1 LTLPWFDEMKD
12 LILATS
18 FGYSYEQL
26 RPFLGSLKETDFA
39 GEIVLFIGNTSL
51 ATQSRLRR
59 DGVKLVSF
67 FYPFKRAHKMRN
79 PLYRVWPLVHRFLR
93 GIEKPETLASLSAPF
108 HNISTLRYLLYHRFL
123 RSRPGEYRAIFLTD
137 LRDVC
142 FQSNPFARGGLDQ
155 LRFFEEEPPHT
166 VGSCPNNSRWIREF
180 FGEDALQELAAQPI
194 ICSGT
199 TLGDYASILDYLG
212 KFILT
217 FRQARSIMRVG
228 ADQGI
233 HNFLARTQLASAV
246 TLCPNRESEVLTM
259 GLMPREEKL
268 PRNER
273 GQLIDRHGV
282 PYAVLHQFDRHADL
296 NDEIL
301 SRYRI

>member
-1 LTLPWFDEMKD
+1 MKD

-26 RPFLGSLKETDFA
+26 RPFLASLKETGFD
-39 GEIVLFIGNTSL
+39 GDIVLFIGSTSL
-51 ATQSRLRR
+51 ATQNRLRR

-79 PLYRVWPLVHRFLR
+79 PLYRVWPLAHRFLR
-93 GIEKPETLASLSAPF
+93 GVENPATLATLSAPF

-123 RSRPGEYRAIFLTD
+123 RSRPGQYRYIFLTD

-142 FQSNPFARGGLDQ
+142 FQSNPFAHGEPGK
-155 LRFFEEEPPHT
+155 LRFYVEEPPHT
-166 VGSCPNNSRWIREF
+166 VGACPNNSRWIREF
-180 FGEDALQELAAQPI
+180 FGEDALKLLADQPI

-199 TLGDYASILDYLG
+199 TLGDYASILNYLE

-233 HNFLARTQLASAV
+233 HNFLARTELASAV
-246 TLCPNRESEVLTM
+246 TLCPNREAEVLTM
-259 GLMPREEKL
+259 GLMPRDEKL
-268 PRNER
+268 PRNEL
-273 GQLIDRHGV
+273 GQLIDRHGA
-282 PYAVLHQFDRHADL
+282 PYAVLHQFDRHEAL
-296 NDEIL
+296 NNEIL